1 MVTKKL
7 HDDET
12 SKLIIDT
19 TLVTDVCTL
28 RYKLN
33 YLEVYGRL
41 IDNNDLIIIKR
52 YKELNDNTINAC
64 INTITYYANKE
75 MRLMMDNDKEKYK
88 LTEEVF
94 IPEIYIAT
102 TYLHRYFSQTQY
114 NMKKAKCCFYG
125 IMRGEDRNEKQI
137 FLFIQIKSF

>member
-1 MVTKKL
+1 MN
-7 HDDET
+7 DDET
-12 SKLIIDT
+12 SKLVIDT
-19 TLVTDVCTL
+19 TLVTDVCKESIAL

-41 IDNNDLIIIKR
+41 IGNNDLITIKR

-94 IPEIYIAT
+94 IPEVYIAT
-102 TYLHRYFSQTQY
+102 TYLHRYFSPTHY
-114 NMKKAKCCFYG
+114 DMKKAKCCFYG
-125 IMRGEDRNEKQI
+125 IMRGEDRNENQI
-137 FLFIQIKSF
+137 F